1 MRLLGFPPTSSED
14 ILASGTQ
21 ARQTQKAALTEVL
34 RMSDTKLNVT
44 RDALKEE
51 TLERTREGHRQS
63 DEHWNR
69 FKGNVEETS
78 ERLGGAHI
86 GFSERIDTILN

>member
-1 MRLLGFPPTSSED
+1 MRFLGFPSTSSED
-14 ILASGTQ
+14 ILASGTK

-34 RMSDTKLNVT
+34 RTSDTKLNAT

-51 TLERTREGHRQS
+51 ALERTRESHRQS

-69 FKGNVEETS
+69 FKGNLEETS
-78 ERLGGAHI
+78 ERRVGAHM